1 LPNFCPF
8 LSERRLRLASAA
20 QQPDERKFRMATA
33 KRTTMSKMNRDR
45 ELKEK
50 RARKQ
55 ERKEQ
60 KKLEAAAA
68 AAARAEAPTATPLA

>member
-1 LPNFCPF
+1 M
-8 LSERRLRLASAA
+8 S
-20 QQPDERKFRMATA
+20 TA
-33 KRTTMSKMNRDR
+33 KRTTMSKLNRER

-60 KKLEAAAA
+60 KKLAAAEAAT
-68 AAARAEAPTATPLA
+68 AEPEGPLVAPTT